1 MATNPTRRLRNP
13 PEMRDFAEKS
23 VEQARKAI
31 DGFMS
36 AAQKTAD
43 TFEGSANTVQT
54 SATRCSPQDLRL
66 YRAEPTAAFDLAQ
79 RMVRAKDMQEAM
91 QIQAEFVRSQF
102 EAMQTQMKEF
112 GSLAQ
117 SAMKQPGVA
126 RSNLSNI
133 LARTLTMA
141 EAKKPRARRPKIAAR
156 SRADLIELAA
166 APVAETVEVTVAQ
179 LPMPAVAR

>member
-1 MATNPTRRLRNP
+1 MATNPNQNYEIP
-13 PEMRDFAEKS
+13 AEMRDFAEKS

-36 AAQKTAD
+36 AAQKTVD

-54 SATRCSPQDLRL
+54 SAKDATRKTFT
-66 YRAEPTAAFDLAQ
+66 YAEQNLAAAFDLAQ

-112 GSLAQ
+112 GSIAQ
-117 SAMKQPGVA
+117 SAMKQPG
-126 RSNLSNI
+126 S
-133 LARTLTMA
+133 
-141 EAKKPRARRPKIAAR
+141 KK
-156 SRADLIELAA
+156 
-166 APVAETVEVTVAQ
+166 
-179 LPMPAVAR
+179 